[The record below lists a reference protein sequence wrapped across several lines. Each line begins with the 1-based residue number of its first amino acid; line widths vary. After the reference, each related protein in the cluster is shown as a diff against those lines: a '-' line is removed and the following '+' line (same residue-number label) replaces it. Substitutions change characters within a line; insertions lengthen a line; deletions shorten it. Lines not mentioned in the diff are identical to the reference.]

1 MNKKE
6 ILEIRKL
13 LSKDNCRIDRI
24 SSCYIDGNKE
34 KKAQMNQSFL
44 TIPDE
49 EMFKYTE
56 IFKKTLSGTLGKNL
70 INLSYSLDEEL
81 TGESQK
87 LLLALRDSELKDEAL
102 LDVFYDKMIDTY
114 IYGENYLIILVHGMY
129 DIPKKS
135 KNNEEEFDGSDYVYS
150 FLLCSVCP
158 VNLSKA
164 GLMYDG
170 TTQAFVDKIQDWM
183 LGMPDLGFLYP
194 AFNDRNTDIHSLLYY
209 SKNAGMLHTEIT
221 DELLGTGTPTPAED
235 QKVGFNA
242 LVEETFGED
251 CTFEVVKNIHE
262 NLMTIME
269 EKKDDP
275 DPVSL
280 DQRDVRIL
288 LENSGAEKE
297 HMETFEE
304 EYAASTGG
312 QESMLASNLTNT
324 RSFEVKTP
332 DITVKVSPERT
343 DLIETRVLEDGRKYL
358 VIPFDDEIEVNG
370 IRIRSGRTEN
380 NTI

>member
-24 SSCYIDGNKE
+24 CSCYVDAEKE
-34 KKAQMNQSFL
+34 KKATMKEAFL
-44 TIPDE
+44 SIPDE
-49 EMFKYTE
+49 EMFKYAE

-81 TGESQK
+81 TGDHQK
-87 LLLALRDSELKDEAL
+87 LLLALRDCELKDDAL

-135 KNNEEEFDGSDYVYS
+135 KNNEEEFDSSDYVYS

-170 TTQAFVDKIQDWM
+170 TSNSFIDKIQDWM

-194 AFNDRNTDIHSLLYY
+194 AFNDRNTDIHSILYY
-209 SKNAGMLHTEIT
+209 SKNAGQLHTEIT
-221 DELLGTGTPTPAED
+221 EQFLGAGIPTPAED
-235 QKVGFNA
+235 QKTGFNV

-251 CTFEVVKNIHE
+251 CTFDVVKNIHE
-262 NLMTIME
+262 NLLTIIE
-269 EKKDDP
+269 EKKEDP
-275 DPVSL
+275 DPVTL

-288 LENSGAEKE
+288 LENSGAKEE

-304 EYAASTGG
+304 EYTAATGD
-312 QESMLASNLTNT
+312 QTSMMASNLTNT
-324 RSFEVKTP
+324 RSFEVKMP
-332 DITVKVSPERT
+332 DITVKVAPERT
-343 DLIETRVLEDGRKYL
+343 DLIETRVLEDGREYL

-370 IRIRSGRTEN
+370 IRIHSGRKSTQN
-380 NTI
+380 

>member
-24 SSCYIDGNKE
+24 CSCYVDGNKE
-34 KKAQMNQSFL
+34 KKATMKEAFL
-44 TIPDE
+44 SIPDE
-49 EMFKYTE
+49 EMFKYAD

-81 TGESQK
+81 TGDHQK
-87 LLLALRDSELKDEAL
+87 LLLGLRDSELKDDAL
-102 LDVFYDKMIDTY
+102 VDLFYDRMIETY
-114 IYGENYLIILVHGMY
+114 VYAENYLIILVHGMY

-135 KNNEEEFDGSDYVYS
+135 KNNEEEFDASEDVYS

-170 TTQAFVDKIQDWM
+170 TSNSFVDKIQDWM

-209 SKNAGMLHTEIT
+209 SKNAGQLHTEIT
-221 DELLGTGTPTPAED
+221 DELLGAGVPTPAAD
-235 QKVGFNA
+235 QKTGFNV
-242 LVEETFGED
+242 LVEETFGDD

-262 NLMTIME
+262 NLLSIME
-269 EKKDDP
+269 EKKEEP
-275 DPVSL
+275 DPVTL

-288 LENSGAEKE
+288 LENSGAKDE

-304 EYAASTGG
+304 EYSAATGS
-312 QESMLASNLTNT
+312 QESMMASNLTNT
-324 RSFEVKTP
+324 RSFEVKLP
-332 DITVKVSPERT
+332 DITVKVAPERT
-343 DLIETRVLEDGRKYL
+343 DLIETRVLEDGREYL

-370 IRIRSGRTEN
+370 IRIHSGRRN
-380 NTI
+380 VQD

>member
-24 SSCYIDGNKE
+24 CSCYVDGNKE
-34 KKAQMNQSFL
+34 KKATMKEAFL
-44 TIPDE
+44 SIPDE
-49 EMFKYTE
+49 EMFKYAE

-81 TGESQK
+81 TGDHQK
-87 LLLALRDSELKDEAL
+87 LLLALRDSELKDDAL
-102 LDVFYDKMIDTY
+102 LDLFYDRMIDTY
-114 IYGENYLIILVHGMY
+114 LYGENYLIILVHGMY
-129 DIPKKS
+129 DIPKRS
-135 KNNEEEFDGSDYVYS
+135 KNNEEEFDGSEYVYS

-170 TTQAFVDKIQDWM
+170 ESNTFIDKIQDWM

-194 AFNDRNTDIHSLLYY
+194 AFNDRNTDIHSILYY
-209 SKNAGMLHTEIT
+209 SKNAGQLHTEIT
-221 DELLGTGTPTPAED
+221 EEFLGAGTPTPAED
-235 QKVGFNA
+235 QKTGFNV
-242 LVEETFGED
+242 LVEETFGQD
-251 CTFEVVKNIHE
+251 CTFDVVKNIHE

-269 EKKDDP
+269 EKKEEP
-275 DPVSL
+275 DPVTL
-280 DQRDVRIL
+280 DQHDVRIL
-288 LENSGAEKE
+288 LENSGAKEE

-304 EYAASTGG
+304 EYAASTGN
-312 QESMLASNLTNT
+312 QESMMATNLTNT
-324 RSFEVKTP
+324 RSFEIKTP
-332 DITVKVSPERT
+332 DIQVKVKPDRT
-343 DLIETRVLEDGRKYL
+343 DLIETRTLEDGREYL

-370 IRIRSGRTEN
+370 IRIQPAKRNLSE
-380 NTI
+380 

>member
-24 SSCYIDGNKE
+24 CSCYVDGHKE
-34 KKAQMNQSFL
+34 KKATMNQSFL

-49 EMFKYTE
+49 EMFKYCDV
-56 IFKKTLSGTLGKNL
+56 FKKTLSGTLGKNL

-81 TGESQK
+81 TGDRQK

-114 IYGENYLIILVHGMY
+114 IYAENYLIILVHGMY

-135 KNNEEEFDGSDYVYS
+135 SNNEEEYDASDYVYS

-170 TTQAFVDKIQDWM
+170 TSNSFVDKIQDWM
-183 LGMPDLGFLYP
+183 LCMPDFGFLYP

-209 SKNAGMLHTEIT
+209 SKNAGALHSEIT
-221 DELLGTGTPTPAED
+221 DEFLGVGTPTPAAD
-235 QKVGFNA
+235 QKVGFNV

-262 NLMTIME
+262 NLLTIME
-269 EKKDDP
+269 EKKEDP
-275 DPVSL
+275 DPATL

-288 LENSGAEKE
+288 LENSGAKEE

-304 EYAASTGG
+304 EYAASTGD
-312 QESMLASNLTNT
+312 QESMMASNLTNT
-324 RSFEVKTP
+324 RSFEVKMP
-332 DITVKVSPERT
+332 DITVKVSPDRT
-343 DLIETRVLEDGRKYL
+343 DLIETRTLEDGREYL
-358 VIPFDDEIEVNG
+358 VIPFDEEIEVNG
-370 IRIRSGRTEN
+370 IRIHPAKRQ
-380 NTI
+380 